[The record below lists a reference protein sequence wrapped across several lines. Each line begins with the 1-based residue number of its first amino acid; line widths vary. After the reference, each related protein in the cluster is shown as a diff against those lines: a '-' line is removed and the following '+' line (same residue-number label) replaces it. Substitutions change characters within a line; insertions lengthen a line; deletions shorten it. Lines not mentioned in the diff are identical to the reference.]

1 MAEDTS
7 RVLIADDNKVN
18 RLLLSRSVELL
29 GHGVSLA
36 ENGRIALERLRTEP
50 FDLLL
55 LDIEMPELDG
65 FAVLEQLKA
74 DSQSREVP
82 VIVTSSVE
90 GLDNIVRCINLGAED
105 YLRKPVNQVLLKAR
119 IAASLEK
126 KRLRD
131 KVRAALARL
140 EEELSQARRLQL
152 GMLPRVFPA
161 CTSQQPVEIHALM
174 EPARE
179 VGGDLYDFFY
189 ASEHQF
195 CFLVGDVSG
204 KGAAA
209 AMFMARTR
217 SLVRMA
223 VQLWQKTSGD
233 QITPMRIVEAV
244 NHELCQNNRDRM
256 FVTLFLGVLDAK
268 TGVLTYVNAGH
279 LAPCVLHASGS
290 IESVGDKPAMPLA
303 VRAGAAY
310 QERTVTLLPGDTV
323 FVFSDGV
330 TEAMN
335 VADELYGN
343 DRLQADLRAASALT
357 PEEIVRAIKVQVDAF
372 TEGALKFD
380 DVTMLALRW
389 QPEGSRLQTS
399 EAHREIQHEADVRDP

>member
-36 ENGRIALERLRTEP
+36 ENGRITLERLRTEP

-90 GLDNIVRCINLGAED
+90 GLDNIVRCVNLGAED

-119 IAASLEK
+119 IGASLEK

-131 KVRAALARL
+131 EVRASLARL

-161 CTSQQPVEIHALM
+161 CTSQQPVEVHASM

-189 ASEHQF
+189 AGANMF
-195 CFLVGDVSG
+195 CFLVGDVYG
-204 KGAAA
+204 KGAPA

-223 VQLWQKTSGD
+223 VELWQ
-233 QITPMRIVEAV
+233 
-244 NHELCQNNRDRM
+244 RM
-256 FVTLFLGVLDAK
+256 DA
-268 TGVLTYVNAGH
+268 A
-279 LAPCVLHASGS
+279 
-290 IESVGDKPAMPLA
+290 AM
-303 VRAGAAY
+303 
-310 QERTVTLLPGDTV
+310 
-323 FVFSDGV
+323 
-330 TEAMN
+330 
-335 VADELYGN
+335 
-343 DRLQADLRAASALT
+343 
-357 PEEIVRAIKVQVDAF
+357 
-372 TEGALKFD
+372 
-380 DVTMLALRW
+380 
-389 QPEGSRLQTS
+389 
-399 EAHREIQHEADVRDP
+399 